1 MTIRPSEGSDREEL
15 VRMVTALWPDCTEN
29 DLEALFGLPPSE
41 GIVLVAERDNGR
53 LGGFAEVGL
62 RKYGEGCDTSPVAY
76 LEGIWIDSDL
86 RRTGV
91 ASDLVQ
97 EAEGWARA
105 SGLDEF
111 ASDCRLDN
119 SVSEAFHRAGGFK
132 EAGRNICW
140 RRDVP
145 PGSA

>member
-1 MTIRPSEGSDREEL
+1 MTIRPREGSGREEL
-15 VRMVTALWPDCTEN
+15 VRMATALWPDCAEN
-29 DLEALFGLPPSE
+29 DLEALFGLSPSE
-41 GIVLVAERDNGR
+41 GIALVAERDNGG

-62 RKYGEGCDTSPVAY
+62 RKYAEGCDTSPVAY

-97 EAEGWARA
+97 EAEGWTRA
-105 SGLDEF
+105 SGIEEF
-111 ASDCRLDN
+111 ASDCQIDN
-119 SVSEAFHRAGGFK
+119 FVSEAFHRAVGFI
-132 EAGRNICW
+132 EARRNICW